1 MPVLDD
7 AKTLLSELAGLSS
20 VKAAILIS
28 DDGLPLENVV
38 GDPTV
43 DADEVAALARDGVFH
58 LRKMLGDL
66 GGSRLV
72 QAIIEHTNG
81 SVLFA
86 NLPYDVTLVVLAKKG
101 SNKGEIWNA
110 VVARFPRLI
119 KSV

>member
-7 AKTLLSELAGLSS
+7 VKGLLSELAEQPS

-43 DADEVAALARDGVFH
+43 NADEVAALARDGAFYV
-58 LRKMLGDL
+58 RKMLDDL
-66 GGSRLV
+66 DGSRLV
-72 QAIIEHTNG
+72 QAIIEHTDG
-81 SVLFA
+81 SILFA
-86 NLPYDVTLVVLAKKG
+86 NLPYEVTLVVLIRKG

-110 VVARFPRLI
+110 VVSRFPRLI
-119 KSV
+119 KSI

>member
-1 MPVLDD
+1 MSVLEGI
-7 AKTLLSELAGLSS
+7 KGLLSELAELPS

-43 DADEVAALARDGVFH
+43 SADEVAALARDGAFH
-58 LRKMLGDL
+58 LRKMLDDL

-72 QAIIEHTNG
+72 QAIIEHTDG

-86 NLPYDVTLVVLAKKG
+86 NLPYDITLVVLSKKG

-110 VVARFPRLI
+110 VVARFPRLV

>member
-7 AKTLLSELAGLSS
+7 AKGLLSELAELPS

-38 GDPTV
+38 GEPTV
-43 DADEVAALARDGVFH
+43 NADEVAALARDGAFH
-58 LRKMLGDL
+58 LRKMLNDL

-72 QAIIEHTNG
+72 QAIIEHTDG
-81 SVLFA
+81 SLLFA
-86 NLPYDVTLVVLAKKG
+86 NLPYDVTLVVLIKRG
-101 SNKGEIWNA
+101 SDKGEIWNA
-110 VVARFPRLI
+110 VVSRFPRLI